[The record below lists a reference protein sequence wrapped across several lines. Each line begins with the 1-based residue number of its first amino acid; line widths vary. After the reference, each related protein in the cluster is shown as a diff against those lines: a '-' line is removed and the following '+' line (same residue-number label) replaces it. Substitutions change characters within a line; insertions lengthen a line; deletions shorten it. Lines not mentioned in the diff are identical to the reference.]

1 MKKLMMK
8 LMVMPKSFWIFWPLL
23 VSLAFL
29 KSKTDGG
36 FSAGDF
42 AILLT
47 LIIFGVLYYRKIP
60 TTKD

>member
-8 LMVMPKSFWIFWPLL
+8 LMAMPKSFWMFWPLL
-23 VSLAFL
+23 AFLAFL

-42 AILLT
+42 AILLI
-47 LIIFGVLYYRKIP
+47 LIISGILYYRKIP